1 MEKKNEPTI
10 KADEFVEYEDTEK
23 PESFTNFQ
31 ELNAKFEVLKDIV
44 QELTE
49 ILRENNLTREQ
60 VIHAPYFE
68 IDDVYKRLEEEDA
81 LSESSEVKE

>member
-1 MEKKNEPTI
+1 MKKKNEPTI
-10 KADEFVEYEDTEK
+10 KADEFVEYEGAEK

-31 ELNAKFEVLKDIV
+31 ELDVKFEVLKDVV
-44 QELTE
+44 QELSE

-81 LSESSEVKE
+81 SSEVSE